1 MEFEWD
7 ENKRQS
13 NLSKHGIDF
22 VRAAYIFN
30 SPILER
36 EDNRYDYNE
45 SRLIAIGE
53 VNGVVLFVVYTVR
66 GSIYR
71 IISAR
76 RATKREQQQYYKN
89 IYG

>member
-7 ENKRQS
+7 KNKRQS

-36 EDNRYDYNE
+36 EDNRNDYNE

-53 VNGVVLFVVYTVR
+53 INGVVLFVVYTVR

>member
-22 VRAAYIFN
+22 VRAAEIFKN
-30 SPILER
+30 PILER
-36 EDNRYDYNE
+36 EDNRYDYGE
-45 SRLIAIGE
+45 SRLIALGE
-53 VNGVVLFVVYTVR
+53 TTGVVVFVVYTVR

-76 RATKREQQQYYKN
+76 RATKREQQQYYKS